1 MQTWEED
8 EFFRA
13 VSDVLDVLEHVNIDD
28 LAYQLVKNDPK
39 AAENLSLAIGF
50 HLIDKEL
57 AENAGN
63 N

>member
-13 VSDVLDVLEHVNIDD
+13 VSDVLDVLQHVNIDD
-28 LAYQLVKNDPK
+28 LAYQLVKNDPI

>member
-13 VSDVLDVLEHVNIDD
+13 VSDVLDVLQHVNIDD
-28 LAYQLVKNDPK
+28 LAFQLVKNDPI

-50 HLIDKEL
+50 HLIDR
-57 AENAGN
+57 
-63 N
+63 